1 MCWIKVF
8 FCCLVMCNL
17 GFYFLLCFKRALSSL
32 FACDQWVLYFHFSLA
47 HRLYEYVL
55 RWVGSGWAFSEHV
68 YEREREEEEKKKR
81 RIILL
86 QQ

>member
-1 MCWIKVF
+1 
-8 FCCLVMCNL
+8 MCNL
-17 GFYFLLCFKRALSSL
+17 GFPFFLELQVCVVVSSL
-32 FACDQWVLYFHFSLA
+32 LYFHFSLA

-68 YEREREEEEKKKR
+68 YEREREEREKRREKKKKR
-81 RIILL
+81 EGRILL